1 MIAYALLRFIFLWV
15 SYIFHQC
22 DKKQGETIGGVS
34 DMWVYFQDGEEQRE
48 KQASKIVES
57 ELKMANEELVKVK
70 QSIFSLFPREDP
82 GTERQCYIFYWLV
95 CI

>member
-1 MIAYALLRFIFLWV
+1 
-15 SYIFHQC
+15 
-22 DKKQGETIGGVS
+22 
-34 DMWVYFQDGEEQRE
+34 MWVYFQDGEEQRE

-82 GTERQCYIFYWLV
+82 GTELQCYIFYWLV